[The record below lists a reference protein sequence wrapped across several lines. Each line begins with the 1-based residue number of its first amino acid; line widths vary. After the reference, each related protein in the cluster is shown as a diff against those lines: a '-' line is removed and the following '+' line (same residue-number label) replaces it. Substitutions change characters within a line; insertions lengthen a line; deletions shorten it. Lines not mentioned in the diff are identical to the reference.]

1 MTTYDCLQYAFM
13 SELMNIVNFGEEIEV
28 RGSKVKEI
36 LNRCITITNPWKR
49 CLFVGG
55 RNDNIFAKIAET
67 LWMLSGRDDI
77 TWLSR
82 YVPRAADYSDDG
94 KTWRGA
100 YGPRLRKWTGD
111 AEQWRLPV
119 DQLAFVVN
127 LLRED
132 PYTRRAVMT
141 LWDPG
146 VDTESGK
153 DIPCNNWLHFYIRE
167 GKLYL
172 NVAQRSSDILWG
184 FSGID
189 VFQWSVLLDVVA
201 ASVVVLPGSMTY
213 FISNLHMYEQHWKR
227 GDGIISGYKSE
238 HNVYNY
244 GLLPPDLKVPF
255 ECLDADLEKVFILE
269 ESFREDVPCNNCDYP
284 DDDFLR
290 ECVNMLQAY
299 NLHLNRKGVDYIAT
313 IVSSMK
319 TFDFKF
325 AAIEYF
331 NRNIGYAFLKELFLS
346 PEERAI
352 VEIMCK

>member
-1 MTTYDCLQYAFM
+1 MPTYDCLQHAFM
-13 SELMNIVNFGEEIEV
+13 SELVNIVNFGEEIEV

-36 LNRCITITNPWKR
+36 LNRCMTITNPWKR

-77 TWLSR
+77 EWLSR
-82 YVPRAADYSDDG
+82 YVPRAVDYSDDG

-100 YGPRLRKWTGD
+100 YGPRLRKWMGD
-111 AEQWRLPV
+111 A
-119 DQLAFVVN
+119 DQLKFVVN
-127 LLRED
+127 LLYED
-132 PYTRRAVMT
+132 PTTRRAVMT
-141 LWDPG
+141 LWDPNT
-146 VDTESGK
+146 DTENGK

-167 GKLYL
+167 GKLHL

-201 ASVVVLPGSMTY
+201 ASVKVLPDSITY
-213 FISNLHMYEQHWKR
+213 FISNLHLYEQHWKR
-227 GDGIISGYKSE
+227 GDGIISDYKSE
-238 HNVYNY
+238 HNAYNY
-244 GLLPPDLKVPF
+244 GSMSPKLKVPF
-255 ECLDADLEKVFILE
+255 ELFDVELEKVFILE
-269 ESFREDVPCNNCDYP
+269 ESFREDIPCNNCDYP
-284 DDDFLR
+284 TDDFLH
-290 ECVNMLQAY
+290 ECTNMLQAY
-299 NLHLNRKGVDYIAT
+299 NLHLNKKGVDYIAT

-319 TFDFKF
+319 SCDFKF

-331 NRNIGYAFLKELFLS
+331 NRNIGYSFLKELFLS

-352 VEIMCK
+352 VENMCR